1 MKAGIII
8 GSILWLIIRAL
19 IIFRNEK
26 YKSISIKREIIFNT
40 FVVYCIAVVSVILP
54 DFGMIGMGMTSIH
67 PSINIVPFV
76 DIINGFQ
83 HSPFSFAFKLKLL
96 LRNLLG
102 NLVLLLPLAVF
113 LPMLW
118 TKFRYFKKT
127 ILVGVTVS
135 LTIELMQLLFSFL
148 GLSGRIADI
157 DDLILN
163 SIGVLIGY
171 FIYSKIY
178 VRFNLFSQFEQ

>member
-1 MKAGIII
+1 MDGIIT
-8 GSILWLIIRAL
+8 GAL
-19 IIFRNEK
+19 IWIVIRTLIMFRNKK
-26 YKSISIKREIIFNT
+26 YKSISIKREIIFNA
-40 FVVYCIAVVSVILP
+40 FIIYCIAVIVVISP
-54 DFGMIGMGMTSIH
+54 DFRVIGMGMTSIH
-67 PSINIVPFV
+67 PSINLVPFV

-102 NLVLLLPLAVF
+102 NLVLLLPLSVF

-118 TKFRYFKKT
+118 SKFRCFKKT
-127 ILVGVTVS
+127 ILTGVTVS
-135 LTIELMQLLFSFL
+135 LTIELVQLMFSFF
-148 GLSGRIADI
+148 GISGRIADI

-171 FIYSKIY
+171 FIYNKIMA
-178 VRFNLFSQFEQ
+178 RFNLLSQFEQ